1 MGIIRKA
8 LKVRI
13 YPTQEQETQINKT
26 LGCCRALYNMSLF
39 ERKQVYE
46 QLKDNKRELYDY
58 KYKTEKEYKE
68 EFEWMRGADSQALQQ
83 SRNDLIQAYS
93 NFFKGLSGKYKQ
105 KFRFPKFKKKKNECS
120 YRTTMTN
127 PKSIEVDFEISRIK
141 LPKLGW
147 VKFRDGRTEFQGK
160 IKNATVRRT
169 STGKYYVSVL
179 YEQEFESKPTMLDSI
194 DENQVIGLDMSLE
207 KFFVDDQG
215 NSPAYERLYRKFEPR
230 LKFLQKQVSK
240 KKSGSQNQKKAQLRV
255 NKVYEKIKSKRSDF
269 THKLSKDLVQRYK
282 VIVVEHLSLQGMSQ
296 ALNLGKSVMDLGYS
310 EFVRQLQYKS
320 LWNNKLFIQAD
331 RWFASSKTCSICGQ
345 INKDLQLSDRNWE
358 CKNCGT
364 QHDRDKNAGQNL
376 KNFGLENIGK
386 AIPEFKPVEKRLHKD
401 LSMKQEIT
409 TLTLT

>member
-1 MGIIRKA
+1 MGIIHKA
-8 LKVRI
+8 LKVRV
-13 YPTQEQETQINKT
+13 YPTQEQEIQINKT

-46 QLKDNKRELYDY
+46 KLKDNKRELYDY

-68 EFEWMRGADSQALQQ
+68 EFSWLREADSQALQQ
-83 SRNDLIQAYS
+83 SRNDLIGAYQK
-93 NFFKGLSGKYKQ
+93 FFKGLSGKYKQ
-105 KFRFPKFKKKKNECS
+105 KFGFPKFKKRKNECS
-120 YRTTMTN
+120 YRTTMTSL
-127 PKSIEVDFEISRIK
+127 KSIEVDFEINRIK

-169 STGKYYVSVL
+169 PTGKYYVSVL
-179 YEQEFESKPTMLDSI
+179 YEQEFKLKPIMLNSI

-207 KFFVDDQG
+207 KFFVDQNG
-215 NSPAYERLYRKFEPR
+215 NSPAYERLYRRFEPR
-230 LKFLQKQVSK
+230 LKFLQKQAIK
-240 KKSGSQNQKKAQLRV
+240 KKLGSSNQKKAQLRV
-255 NKVYEKIKSKRSDF
+255 NRVHEKIKSKRSDF
-269 THKLSKDLVQRYK
+269 THKLSKDLVQRYE

-296 ALNLGKSVMDLGYS
+296 CLNLGKSVMDLGYS
-310 EFVRQLQYKS
+310 EFIHQLRYKS
-320 LWNNKLFIQAD
+320 LWGNKLFIQAD

-345 INKDLQLSDRNWE
+345 INKDLQLSDRSWE
-358 CKNCGT
+358 CENCGT
-364 QHDRDKNAGQNL
+364 QHDRDRNAGQNL